1 MFNGCL
7 KCNLV
12 SSPLFSHNDV
22 PWMSSWGHATLSSLD
37 VFSFPNA
44 VNWFQPPSFSFT
56 KQSCLHCI
64 TWNDRS
70 SDLRTQSTQ
79 KKKRKTRKRKE
90 KPNWAKTKQAV
101 DYFCLFFFFVSLLGI
116 SYVFGLLNGTCGMP
130 LVPRPGCH
138 TPTAF
143 RRKISYFV
151 AASLRAG
158 NMTCGM
164 PYPSS
169 LLLHSPLWLKQYVN
183 NTRNYQLPLGW
194 VGTPG
199 THD

>member
-1 MFNGCL
+1 MCPECRRGA
-7 KCNLV
+7 
-12 SSPLFSHNDV
+12 SP
-22 PWMSSWGHATLSSLD
+22 PSSLAIS
-37 VFSFPNA
+37 SFPNA

-70 SDLRTQSTQ
+70 SDLRTQSWE
-79 KKKRKTRKRKE
+79 KKEKHEKE

-101 DYFCLFFFFVSLLGI
+101 DYFCLFFFVSLLAI
-116 SYVFGLLNGTCGMP
+116 SYVSGLLNGTCGMP
-130 LVPRPGCH
+130 LVPRPACQ

-164 PYPSS
+164 PSHSS
-169 LLLHSPLWLKQYVN
+169 PIP
-183 NTRNYQLPLGW
+183 TATLPL
-194 VGTPG
+194 VTE
-199 THD
+199 TIC